1 MKWEKDLRLPF
12 SCLLIDLCREA
23 QQKEERMLKDK
34 ILVADDEKSMR
45 EFLDIMLKKEG
56 YKVALA
62 SNGEEVLK
70 LIEKDIFDLALV
82 DIRMPK
88 LDGISAL
95 KRIKSFS
102 PETIVIIITAY
113 ASADTAIKAMK
124 EGAYDYITKPFKIEE
139 IKLIIKNALEKKQ
152 LQTENILLK
161 QVVRDRYHFE
171 NIIGQSSKMLELYD
185 LMEKVA
191 PTKTNIL
198 ITGESGT
205 GKELVAKAIHYNS
218 PRKDKPFVTLNCGA
232 IPESLIESELFGH
245 MKGAF
250 TDAITT
256 KKGLFEVADE
266 GTIFLDEISE
276 LPLMMQVKLL
286 RVLQDK
292 EFKRVGGTEDIRV
305 DVRII
310 SATNKDLEVAVREKQ
325 FREDLFYRLN
335 VIQIKLPTLRER
347 KEDIAA
353 LTKHFL
359 KRYAE
364 DLGKPITGISPEA
377 LRILV
382 QYDYPGNVRELQN
395 IIERAVALETAQ
407 ELTPQNL
414 TSYLDDQLPQKK
426 GALHL
431 DLPSEGIDLEKVVED
446 LERTL
451 LLKALDRTKG
461 IKKKAADL
469 LHINFRS
476 MRYRLEKYGLNDTE
490 ES

>member
-1 MKWEKDLRLPF
+1 
-12 SCLLIDLCREA
+12 
-23 QQKEERMLKDK
+23 MLKDK
-34 ILVADDEKSMR
+34 ILVADDQQSMR

-56 YKVALA
+56 YKVSLA
-62 SNGEEVLK
+62 SNGEEVSR
-70 LIEKDIFDLALV
+70 LIEKDIFDLALL

-95 KRIKSFS
+95 KKIKAIS
-102 PETIVIIITAY
+102 PETIVIMITAY

-124 EGAYDYITKPFKIEE
+124 EGAYDYITKPFKVEE
-139 IKLIIKNALEKKQ
+139 IKLIIKNALEKKN
-152 LQTENILLK
+152 LQKENILLK

-171 NIIGQSSKMLELYD
+171 NIIGQSPKMIDLYD
-185 LMEKVA
+185 LLEKIA
-191 PTKTNIL
+191 STKTNIL

-218 PRKDKPFVTLNCGA
+218 PRKEKPFVTLNCGA

-250 TDAITT
+250 TDAIAT

-276 LPLMMQVKLL
+276 LPLLMQVKLL
-286 RVLQDK
+286 RILQDK

-310 SATNKDLEVAVREKQ
+310 SATNKDLEEEVREKR

-335 VIQIKLPTLRER
+335 VIQIKLPPLRER
-347 KEDIAA
+347 KEDIPSLA
-353 LTKHFL
+353 THFL
-359 KRYAE
+359 KKYSE
-364 DLGKPITGISPEA
+364 DLNKNISVISPEA
-377 LRILV
+377 LRILLN
-382 QYDYPGNVRELQN
+382 YEYPGNVRELQN
-395 IIERAVALETAQ
+395 IIERAVALEINQ
-407 ELTPQNL
+407 ELTAQNL
-414 TSYLDDQLPQKK
+414 SSYLEEQLPLRK
-426 GALHL
+426 GPFDL
-431 DLPSEGIDLEKVVED
+431 DIPQEGIDLEKMVED

-451 LLKALDRTKG
+451 LVKALDRTRG
-461 IKKKAADL
+461 IKKKAAEL

-476 MRYRLEKYGLNDTE
+476 MRYRLEKYGLNHRG

>member
-1 MKWEKDLRLPF
+1 
-12 SCLLIDLCREA
+12 
-23 QQKEERMLKDK
+23 MLKDK
-34 ILVADDEKSMR
+34 ILVADDEQSMR

-56 YKVALA
+56 YKVSLAL
-62 SNGEEVLK
+62 NGEEVLK
-70 LIEKDIFDLALV
+70 LMEKDIFDLILM

-95 KRIKSFS
+95 KKIKALS
-102 PETIVIIITAY
+102 PETIVIMITAY
-113 ASADTAIKAMK
+113 ASADTAIQAMK
-124 EGAYDYITKPFKIEE
+124 EGAFDYITKPFKVDE
-139 IKLIIKNALEKKQ
+139 IKLIIKNALEKKY
-152 LQTENILLK
+152 LQKENILLK
-161 QVVRDRYHFE
+161 KVVKDRYHFD
-171 NIIGQSSKMLELYD
+171 NIIGQSPKMLALYD
-185 LMEKVA
+185 LLEKVA

-232 IPESLIESELFGH
+232 IPEFLIESELFGH

-250 TDAITT
+250 TDAIAT

-310 SATNKDLEVAVREKQ
+310 SATNKDAEESVREKR

-335 VIQIKLPTLRER
+335 VIQIKLPALRER
-347 KEDIAA
+347 REDIPHLAE
-353 LTKHFL
+353 HFL
-359 KRYAE
+359 KRYSDE
-364 DLGKPITGISPEA
+364 LNKNILRISSEA
-377 LRILV
+377 LRILLN
-382 QYDYPGNVRELQN
+382 YEFPGNVRELQN
-395 IIERAVALETAQ
+395 IIERAVALENTQ
-407 ELTPQNL
+407 ELNAQNL
-414 TSYLDDQLPQKK
+414 SSYLDEQLPMKK
-426 GALHL
+426 GTI
-431 DLPSEGIDLEKVVED
+431 DLEIPNEGIDLEKVVED
-446 LERTL
+446 IERTL

-461 IKKKAADL
+461 IKKKAAEL

-476 MRYRLEKYGLNDTE
+476 MRYRLEKYGLNQGTD
-490 ES
+490 S

>member
-1 MKWEKDLRLPF
+1 M
-12 SCLLIDLCREA
+12 SN
-23 QQKEERMLKDK
+23 DK
-34 ILVADDEKSMR
+34 ILVADDEQSMR

-56 YKVALA
+56 YKVSLA

-70 LIEKDIFDLALV
+70 LTEKDIFDLVLM

-95 KRIKSFS
+95 KKIKAIS
-102 PETIVIIITAY
+102 PETIVIMITAY

-124 EGAYDYITKPFKIEE
+124 EGAYDYITKPFKVEE
-139 IKLIIKNALEKKQ
+139 IKLIIKNALEKKN
-152 LQTENILLK
+152 LQKENIFLK

-171 NIIGQSSKMLELYD
+171 NIIGQSSKMLALYD
-185 LMEKVA
+185 LLEKVA

-205 GKELVAKAIHYNS
+205 GKELAAKAIHFNS
-218 PRKDKPFVTLNCGA
+218 PRKEKPFVTLNCGA
-232 IPESLIESELFGH
+232 IPEPLIESELFGH

-250 TDAITT
+250 TDAIAT

-276 LPLMMQVKLL
+276 LPLLMQVKLL

-310 SATNKDLEVAVREKQ
+310 SATNKDLEEAVREKR

-335 VIQIKLPTLRER
+335 VIQIKLPRLRER
-347 KEDIAA
+347 REDIPL
-353 LTKHFL
+353 LTDHFL
-359 KRYAE
+359 KKYSE
-364 DLGKPITGISPEA
+364 ELNKNISRISSEA
-377 LRILV
+377 LRILLN
-382 QYDYPGNVRELQN
+382 YEFPGNVRELQN
-395 IIERAVALETAQ
+395 IIERAVALETTQ
-407 ELTPQNL
+407 ELTTQNL
-414 TSYLDDQLPQKK
+414 SSYLDEQIPLKK
-426 GALHL
+426 GPV
-431 DLPSEGIDLEKVVED
+431 DLEIPNEGIDLEKVVGD

-451 LLKALDRTKG
+451 LLKALDKTKG
-461 IKKKAADL
+461 IKKKAAEL

-476 MRYRLEKYGLNDTE
+476 MRYRLEKYGLNHGTD
-490 ES
+490 S

>member
-1 MKWEKDLRLPF
+1 M
-12 SCLLIDLCREA
+12 
-23 QQKEERMLKDK
+23 KDK

-56 YKVALA
+56 YKVTLA
-62 SNGEEVLK
+62 SNGEEVMK

-82 DIRMPK
+82 DIRMPRQ
-88 LDGISAL
+88 DGISVL
-95 KRIKSFS
+95 KRIKTVS
-102 PETIVIIITAY
+102 PETIVIVITAY

-124 EGAYDYITKPFKIEE
+124 EGAYDYITKPFKIDE
-139 IKLIIKNALEKKQ
+139 IKLIIQNALEKKR
-152 LQTENILLK
+152 LQKENLLLK

-171 NIIGQSSKMLELYD
+171 NIIGQSSKMLGLYD
-185 LMEKVA
+185 LLEKVA

-286 RVLQDK
+286 RVLQDR

-310 SATNKDLEVAVREKQ
+310 SATNKDLEEAIREKQ

-335 VIQIKLPTLRER
+335 VIQIKIPSLRER
-347 KEDIAA
+347 KEDIPLLAS
-353 LTKHFL
+353 HFI
-359 KRYAE
+359 KRYSE
-364 DLGKPITGISPEA
+364 ELGKQISQISPEA
-377 LRILV
+377 LRILL

-395 IIERAVALETAQ
+395 IIERSVALETSQ
-407 ELTPQNL
+407 ELTAHNL
-414 TSYLDDQLPQKK
+414 SSYLDEQLPMKK
-426 GALHL
+426 RPL
-431 DLPSEGIDLEKVVED
+431 DLEIPNEGVDLEKIVED
-446 LERTL
+446 VERTL

-461 IKKKAADL
+461 IKKKAAEL

-476 MRYRLEKYGLNDTE
+476 MRYRLEKYGLNHSDE
-490 ES
+490 P

>member
-1 MKWEKDLRLPF
+1 M
-12 SCLLIDLCREA
+12 I
-23 QQKEERMLKDK
+23 KDK
-34 ILVADDEKSMR
+34 ILVADDEQSMR

-56 YKVALA
+56 YKVSLA
-62 SNGEEVLK
+62 SNGEEVVK
-70 LIEKDIFDLALV
+70 LVDNDLFDLVLL

-95 KRIKSFS
+95 KKIKANA
-102 PETIVIIITAY
+102 PETIVIMITAY

-124 EGAYDYITKPFKIEE
+124 EGAYDYITKPFKVEE
-139 IKLIIKNALEKKQ
+139 IKLIIKNALEKKN
-152 LQTENILLK
+152 LQKENILLK
-161 QVVRDRYHFE
+161 QVVRDRYHFG
-171 NIIGQSSKMLELYD
+171 NIIGQSPKMMVLYD
-185 LMEKVA
+185 LLEKVS

-198 ITGESGT
+198 IAGESGT

-218 PRKDKPFVTLNCGA
+218 PRKEKPFVTLNCGA

-250 TDAITT
+250 TDAIAT

-276 LPLMMQVKLL
+276 LPLLMQVKLL

-310 SATNKDLEVAVREKQ
+310 SATNKDLEEGVKEKR

-335 VIQIKLPTLRER
+335 VIQIKLPPLRDR
-347 KEDIAA
+347 KEDIQILAN
-353 LTKHFL
+353 HFL
-359 KRYAE
+359 KKYSE
-364 DLGKPITGISPEA
+364 ELSKNILKITPEA
-377 LRILV
+377 LQILLN
-382 QYDYPGNVRELQN
+382 YDYPGNVRELQN
-395 IIERAVALETAQ
+395 IIERAVALEGSQ
-407 ELTPQNL
+407 ELTSHNL
-414 TSYLDDQLPQKK
+414 SSYLSEQPLLKK
-426 GALHL
+426 GPI
-431 DLPSEGIDLEKVVED
+431 DIEIPSEGIDLEKMVGD

-451 LLKALDRTKG
+451 LLKALDKTKG
-461 IKKKAADL
+461 IKKKAAEL

-476 MRYRLEKYGLNDTE
+476 MRYRLEKYGLNHGVDSE
-490 ES
+490 LS

>member
-1 MKWEKDLRLPF
+1 M
-12 SCLLIDLCREA
+12 
-23 QQKEERMLKDK
+23 QKDK

-56 YKVALA
+56 YKVTLA
-62 SNGEEVLK
+62 SNGEEVMK

-82 DIRMPK
+82 DIRMPRQ
-88 LDGISAL
+88 DGISVL
-95 KRIKSFS
+95 KRIKSIS
-102 PETIVIIITAY
+102 PETVVIVITAF

-124 EGAYDYITKPFKIEE
+124 EGAYDYIMKPFKIEE
-139 IKLIIKNALEKKQ
+139 IKLIIQNALEKKH
-152 LQTENILLK
+152 LQNENLLLK

-171 NIIGQSSKMLELYD
+171 NIIGQSSRMLDLYD
-185 LMEKVA
+185 LLEKVA

-198 ITGESGT
+198 ISGESGT
-205 GKELVAKAIHYNS
+205 GKELAAKAIHYNS

-232 IPESLIESELFGH
+232 IPESLIETELFGH

-250 TDAITT
+250 TDAIST

-266 GTIFLDEISE
+266 GTLFLDEISE

-286 RVLQDK
+286 RVLQDR

-310 SATNKDLEVAVREKQ
+310 SATNKDLEEAVREKQ

-335 VIQIKLPTLRER
+335 VIQIKIPSLREH
-347 KEDIAA
+347 KEDIPL
-353 LTKHFL
+353 LTSHFL
-359 KRYAE
+359 KKYSE
-364 DLGKPITGISPEA
+364 ELGKQISQISPEA

-395 IIERAVALETAQ
+395 IIERAVALETSQ
-407 ELTPQNL
+407 ELTAQNL
-414 TSYLDDQLPQKK
+414 NSYIEEQLPLKRK
-426 GALHL
+426 PL
-431 DLPSEGIDLEKVVED
+431 DLEIPSEGVDLEKIVED
-446 LERTL
+446 VEKTL

-461 IKKKAADL
+461 IKKKAAEL

-476 MRYRLEKYGLNDTE
+476 MRYRLEKYGLNNGE

>member
-1 MKWEKDLRLPF
+1 M
-12 SCLLIDLCREA
+12 I
-23 QQKEERMLKDK
+23 KDK
-34 ILVADDEKSMR
+34 ILVADDEQSMR

-56 YKVALA
+56 YKVSLA
-62 SNGEEVLK
+62 SNGEEVAK
-70 LIEKDIFDLALV
+70 LVDNDLFDLVLL

-95 KRIKSFS
+95 KKIKSNA
-102 PETIVIIITAY
+102 PETIVIMITAY

-124 EGAYDYITKPFKIEE
+124 EGAYDYITKPFKVEE
-139 IKLIIKNALEKKQ
+139 IKLIIKNALEKKN
-152 LQTENILLK
+152 LQKENILLK
-161 QVVRDRYHFE
+161 QVVRDRFHFG
-171 NIIGQSSKMLELYD
+171 NIIGQSPKMVALYD
-185 LMEKVA
+185 LLEKVS

-218 PRKDKPFVTLNCGA
+218 PRKEKPFVTLNCGA

-250 TDAITT
+250 TDAIAT

-276 LPLMMQVKLL
+276 LPLLMQVKLL
-286 RVLQDK
+286 RVLQDR

-310 SATNKDLEVAVREKQ
+310 AATNKDLEQAVKEKR

-335 VIQIKLPTLRER
+335 VIQIKLPPLRDR
-347 KEDIAA
+347 KEDIQTLAN
-353 LTKHFL
+353 HFL
-359 KRYAE
+359 KKYSQELSKAIS
-364 DLGKPITGISPEA
+364 KISPEA
-377 LRILV
+377 LQILLN
-382 QYDYPGNVRELQN
+382 YEYPGNVRELQN
-395 IIERAVALETAQ
+395 IIERAVALEGSE
-407 ELTPQNL
+407 ELTPHNL
-414 TSYLDDQLPQKK
+414 SSYLSEQPLLKK
-426 GALHL
+426 GPI
-431 DLPSEGIDLEKVVED
+431 DIEIPNEGIDLEKIVGD
-446 LERTL
+446 LERSL

-461 IKKKAADL
+461 IKKKAAEL

-476 MRYRLEKYGLNDTE
+476 MRYRLEKYGLNHGVDSE
-490 ES
+490 LG